1 MNYGA
6 NFELAFPDTLV
17 NEGTAYNYGIEL
29 TLEHFLHKGFY
40 YLFTASLYESKY
52 TGSDGALRNTAFN
65 GNYTVNLLLGKEFRF
80 KSKKETKK
88 TESSLVFDLKLTMNG
103 GQRYI
108 PVNLEESQLA
118 GRAVYDY
125 ENAFE
130 PQLKDYFRT
139 DLKIGYKKNQ
149 KKITQEW
156 ALNFQNLTNHQN
168 VFYRAYDE
176 QSGTEKT
183 FYQNSFLPIIQY
195 RILF

>member
-1 MNYGA
+1 
-6 NFELAFPDTLV
+6 
-17 NEGTAYNYGIEL
+17 
-29 TLEHFLHKGFY
+29 
-40 YLFTASLYESKY
+40 
-52 TGSDGALRNTAFN
+52 
-65 GNYTVNLLLGKEFRF
+65 
-80 KSKKETKK
+80 
-88 TESSLVFDLKLTMNG
+88 MNG

-156 ALNFQNLTNHQN
+156 ALNFQNLTNQQN
-168 VFYRAYDE
+168 VFYRTYDQ
-176 QSGTEKT
+176 QSGTEKI
-183 FYQNSFLPIIQY
+183 FYQISFLPVLQY